1 MSERDRNEYYTLL
14 GVSPDATPG
23 QVEAAYK
30 AALKATEGPGMEFA
44 RKAVEQAFTVL
55 GNPTARAAYDA
66 TRASGQHVAA
76 RYSEDDTEPN
86 TLRDRRPHV
95 YNLIRDPKGYYRL
108 LGVSMDATPQ
118 EISTAYA
125 IRKNGFIGGP
135 SLEQQVAVRE
145 AFEVL
150 ADPVSRTRYDPAFLT
165 SGSAPVV
172 QTTRRIYRTFEP
184 PFHAGRG
191 ADSSRTRIPDALLQ
205 EIPPSPNPKPQGC
218 LGIVLLFLGVILFWG

>member
-1 MSERDRNEYYTLL
+1 MSERVWNDYYTLL
-14 GVSPDATPG
+14 GVPPAATSE
-23 QVEAAYK
+23 QIETAYQ
-30 AALKATEGPGMEFA
+30 AALKATEGPGLELD
-44 RKAVEQAFTVL
+44 RKAVEQAYAVL
-55 GNPTARAAYDA
+55 GEPTARAAYDA
-66 TRASGQHVAA
+66 TRASGQHVAS
-76 RYSEDDTEPN
+76 RYCEDDTEPN

-135 SLEQQVAVRE
+135 SFEQQVAVQE

-150 ADPVSRTRYDPAFLT
+150 ANPVSRTRYDPAFLS

-172 QTTRRIYRTFEP
+172 QTAHRIYRAFEP
-184 PFHAGRG
+184 PFHAGIG
-191 ADSSRTRIPDALLQ
+191 PSASHTRIPDALLRETQ
-205 EIPPSPNPKPQGC
+205 PSPTPKPQGC

>member
-14 GVSPDATPG
+14 GVSPDATPS

-30 AALKATEGPGMEFA
+30 AALKATEGAGLELD

-66 TRASGQHVAA
+66 TRASGQQVAG

-86 TLRDRRPHV
+86 TLSDRKPHV

-108 LGVSMDATPQ
+108 LGVSMDATLQ
-118 EISTAYA
+118 DISTAYA

-145 AFEVL
+145 AFEAL

-172 QTTRRIYRTFEP
+172 QATRRIYRTFEP
-184 PFHAGRG
+184 PFHAGIG
-191 ADSSRTRIPDALLQ
+191 PDASRTRIPDALLRETQ
-205 EIPPSPNPKPQGC
+205 PSPNPKPQGC
-218 LGIVLLFLGVILFWG
+218 LGVVLLFLGVIVFWG

>member
-14 GVSPDATPG
+14 GVSPDATPS
-23 QVEAAYK
+23 QVESAHI

-44 RKAVEQAFTVL
+44 RKALEQAFTVL
-55 GNPTARAAYDA
+55 GNPAARATYDA
-66 TRASGQHVAA
+66 TRASGEDVVA

-108 LGVSMDATPQ
+108 LGVSMDATLQ
-118 EISTAYA
+118 QISTAYA

-135 SLEQQVAVRE
+135 SLEQQVAVLE

-150 ADPVSRTRYDPAFLT
+150 ADPVRRTRYDPAFLS
-165 SGSAPVV
+165 SGKSAGA
-172 QTTRRIYRTFEP
+172 QNLGRAFRTFEP
-184 PFHAGRG
+184 PFHAGIDPS
-191 ADSSRTRIPDALLQ
+191 ASRTRIPDALIL
-205 EIPPSPNPKPQGC
+205 ETPPSPSPKPQGC
-218 LGIVLLFLGVILFWG
+218 LGIFLLLITLFMFLG